1 MRVAKES
8 SFIHFVYPF
17 LFEANEF
24 DARVEAFQ
32 NAVQQGCGGQLK
44 RVWTET
50 TFPEEE
56 LLSHVRNYLNS
67 SQGAPA
73 TAHLWELNFEDM
85 HAVFGLG
92 DGVDWYL
99 VRKKLEIP
107 FQWGDDFWSAQLALF
122 CVGVGF
128 LTIRAK
134 PTSERVEDWLDFLH
148 YFRYVNGQMRVR
160 VRAEQRTPSGQA
172 IPFFPRPV
180 EALQRDASEYFGAV
194 LRALLQTGA
203 FEGEQEPWWQEVY
216 VQGKLIPFAALF
228 VNEEPEQETG
238 SQFKELLY
246 RVHRFFPAERLIIPS
261 DSDLDFESHPAFLP
275 YVRDQWFIFSLEGG
289 AFVARNAPET
299 DFFRKTLPD
308 HLGRQYFLL
317 FLLALHQRF
326 ALMRLSQL
334 VSDHWLQN
342 DHRKRVA
349 VFTSI
354 RDQLL
359 AFTARGY
366 FTQVMQR
373 ENHHRCY
380 CKWQEIFQVE
390 ALYRE
395 VSDEVREM
403 HETLQMKR
411 AESLN
416 WFAWLLGPPALLL
429 TLVEAAGVASPLIA
443 MVLLLTGFAIGG
455 LVLMRLQVVS
465 VLPRRWLGLVRVRP
479 KRRASQRPQKPLKRN
494 P

>member
-17 LFEANEF
+17 LFDTDEF
-24 DARVEAFQ
+24 DDRVEAFQ
-32 NAVQQGCGGQLK
+32 EATQQVHGKQEK
-44 RVWTET
+44 PVWCEAK
-50 TFPEEE
+50 FPEDE

-73 TAHLWELNFEDM
+73 TAHLWELNFDDM
-85 HAVFGLG
+85 RHVFGLRNG
-92 DGVDWYL
+92 EGWCL
-99 VRKKLEIP
+99 IRKKLTIP
-107 FQWGDDFWSAQLALF
+107 FQWGDDSWSAQLALF
-122 CVGVGF
+122 RVGVGF

-134 PTSERVEDWLDFLH
+134 PTGDQVRDWLDFLH
-148 YFRYVNGQMRVR
+148 YFRYVNGQMGVY
-160 VRAEQRTPSGQA
+160 VRA
-172 IPFFPRPV
+172 
-180 EALQRDASEYFGAV
+180 DAHPAANPISHPDGAGYFGSV

-216 VQGKLIPFAALF
+216 VQGKLIPFVALF
-228 VNEEPEQETG
+228 VDELADEG
-238 SQFKELLY
+238 ADSQFQELLY
-246 RVHRFFPAERLIIPS
+246 RVHRFFPADRLIIPS
-261 DSDLDFESHPAFLP
+261 AADLDFDSHPAFLP

-289 AFVARNAPET
+289 AFVARNAPKT

-342 DHRKRVA
+342 DPRKRVE

-429 TLVEAAGVASPLIA
+429 TLAEAAGVASPLIA
-443 MVLLLTGFAIGG
+443 MLLLLAGFAIGG
-455 LVLMRLQVVS
+455 LVLMQLQVVS
-465 VLPRRWLGLVRVRP
+465 VLPRRWLGLVRGRP
-479 KRRASQRPQKPLKRN
+479 KRRANRRPQKPLRRN